1 MRFARYDGRR
11 MAGDASWNLTRRW
24 GAGMRTCWWACICV
38 GVLTCSAAY
47 QHFKQPS
54 LPTGSVGASEQSERH
69 AVEQKPEQPLTYK
82 DEGPL
87 HDVDSAAAG
96 LEPDQLPNAQ
106 KEARLEDAAGTGT
119 IEHSELNDTKQNLS
133 YLAYY
138 AYSEVPPKTKPADT
152 VLNSLKDIPPGTP
165 VDEIKRVSG
174 VLGFDFT
181 FMKTVAKI
189 ESGFNPK
196 QRTGSYIGL
205 FQLSKNEF
213 EMYGAGDILVPRDN
227 TVAAALKFM
236 TEAILFE
243 MFTHRKPTLNDL
255 YLIHQQGVDGA
266 AEHVSHPHRLAW
278 RSMCATDEGKE
289 KGEKWCKRAIWGN
302 TLPAVKRIWKNV
314 NNVTSG
320 AFVAMWQQRVSHFY
334 ARYSEVAAN

>member
-54 LPTGSVGASEQSERH
+54 LPS
-69 AVEQKPEQPLTYK
+69 
-82 DEGPL
+82 GPL

-106 KEARLEDAAGTGT
+106 KEARLEDAAGTVT